1 MDVRKAQRLFKLI
14 DAMIR
19 KKLETW
25 HDAVKARVLALRST
39 VMVIPRAELQ
49 AMLELV
55 LSPDQTQELILLLS
69 LPTTSSTVGSDA
81 YIDLQYRPFVHSLS
95 SSGDLIAIPPAI
107 VGTSNLVRSI
117 MQTSG
122 IRRATEASNDPMQ
135 VAIAG
140 ALREAGFLVQE
151 NFEFNMNGKR
161 ETDIFC
167 YRDGEIGRASCRER
181 VCQYV

>member
-81 YIDLQYRPFVHSLS
+81 YIDPQYGPFVHSLS
-95 SSGDLIAIPPAI
+95 SSGGFIAIPPAI
-107 VGTSNLVRSI
+107 VVTRSEE
-117 MQTSG
+117 S
-122 IRRATEASNDPMQ
+122 R
-135 VAIAG
+135 V
-140 ALREAGFLVQE
+140 
-151 NFEFNMNGKR
+151 GK
-161 ETDIFC
+161 EC
-167 YRDGEIGRASCRER
+167 
-181 VCQYV
+181 V